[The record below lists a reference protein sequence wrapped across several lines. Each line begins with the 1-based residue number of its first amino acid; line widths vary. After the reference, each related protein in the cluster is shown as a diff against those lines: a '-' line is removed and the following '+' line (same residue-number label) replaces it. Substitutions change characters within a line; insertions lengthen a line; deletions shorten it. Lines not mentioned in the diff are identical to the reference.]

1 MRVHVLS
8 GRADSFG
15 GGNVYTRQFV
25 EALTR
30 EGVEVTLICTA
41 PGDPPPDVRHIAIVP
56 KGNYLQVPALWRADD
71 LLSFLQ
77 HRHDVR
83 RLDLET
89 PDIVVDMIATVGYWH
104 HRRFPRVPRVY
115 CPHSL
120 VTPVEFFD
128 NQPKGSID
136 AQITLRLWRHVERR
150 ALQRSAAT
158 VRFTE
163 FAGRA
168 MTDYYAP
175 ENIRRIAVLPA
186 PVPVPPGPLL
196 ARTGQQ
202 PLRLLSVGRLVATKN
217 VAFTI
222 AALHRQQSQAD
233 WTLDV
238 VGTGEEQPAL
248 EAQVHRLGLDGRVR
262 FRGHQMDMA
271 AVYREADLLVF
282 PSKLES
288 AGLVLLEAAGHG
300 VPTIV
305 VGPTAEGYRSA
316 SPELIVD
323 GVTGFVARDETDFV
337 RRLTEIL
344 DNPARLAA
352 AGRAAREKVLADHT
366 WKRHVGLWLDLF
378 ADILAHHTAPAGN

>member
-8 GRADSFG
+8 GRADNFG

-56 KGNYLQVPALWRADD
+56 KGNYLRVPALWRADD

-77 HRHDVR
+77 HWRDVG

-104 HRRFPRVPRVY
+104 RRRFPNAPRVY

-128 NQPKGSID
+128 NQPKGSFE
-136 AQITLRLWRHVERR
+136 AQITLRLWRHVERQ
-150 ALQRSAAT
+150 ALRSSAAT

-163 FAGRA
+163 FGARA
-168 MTDYYAP
+168 MTDYYSSR
-175 ENIRRIAVLPA
+175 NIRRIAVLPA
-186 PVPVPPGPLL
+186 PVPVPSGPIL
-196 ARTGQQ
+196 ARTGRR
-202 PLRLLSVGRLVATKN
+202 PLRLLSVGRLVGTKN

-222 AALHRQQSQAD
+222 DALNRQQSQAD

-248 EAQVHRLGLDGRVR
+248 DAQVRRLGLDGKVR
-262 FRGHQMDMA
+262 FRGHQTDMA
-271 AVYREADLLVF
+271 AVYREADLLLF

-323 GVTGFVARDETDFV
+323 GVTGFVARDEADFV
-337 RRLTEIL
+337 RLLTEL
-344 DNPARLAA
+344 LGRPARLAE
-352 AGRAAREKVLADHT
+352 AGKAAREKVLADHT
-366 WKRHVGLWLDLF
+366 WKRHIGLWLDLF
-378 ADILAHHTAPAGN
+378 SDILERRGAAAGH